1 MRTFRLITLLS
12 VAAILL
18 ACGFIKPK
26 ATTPPEKAPT
36 YSSKADTKIV
46 RKFKVATS
54 FNEADDL
61 FGDQAPPTTTKKV
74 EKNTPGNHTML
85 VPHQVLPDPQK
96 TLTARFEHSVLKK
109 PTPAKTCSCRRQV
122 SNTCRSNGN
131 FGTHFGG
138 GFLGGFH
145 F

>member
-1 MRTFRLITLLS
+1 MRTFRLIMLLS

-26 ATTPPEKAPT
+26 ATAPPEKAPT

-46 RKFKVATS
+46 HRVRTAMS

-74 EKNTPGNHTML
+74 EKNTPGNHTIL
-85 VPHQVLPDPQK
+85 VPHQVLPEPK
-96 TLTARFEHSVLKK
+96 PLTARSEHSLLKAK
-109 PTPAKTCSCRRQV
+109 PCSCRRQV
-122 SNTCRSNGN
+122 QQTCRSNRN